1 MWKTVRSIQEKLST
15 NDVLHSVDQDQP
27 PAPPAVALK
36 EKRLTFTWLD
46 GEAQQVSAS
55 SCMSVSLLQFS
66 YALQFTLRVEWIRE
80 CDGL

>member
-1 MWKTVRSIQEKLST
+1 MRSIQEKLST
-15 NDVLHSVDQDQP
+15 NDVLHSVDQDQ
-27 PAPPAVALK
+27 PPAVALK

-66 YALQFTLRVEWIRE
+66 YALQFSLRVKWIRE